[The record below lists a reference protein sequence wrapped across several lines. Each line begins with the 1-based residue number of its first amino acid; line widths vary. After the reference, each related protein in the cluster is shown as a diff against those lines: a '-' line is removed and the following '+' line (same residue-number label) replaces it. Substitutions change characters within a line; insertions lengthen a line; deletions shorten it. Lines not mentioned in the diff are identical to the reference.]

1 LVRNG
6 VDHGIESPSDR
17 ITQGK
22 PERATLTLHAER
34 YGDSVKISIHDDGR
48 GIDPKRIRET
58 LQRKQLMPDTE
69 ITNLTEHQLIQ
80 QLFLPGFSTQVT
92 VSHISGRGVGLDVV
106 KSTVEKLGGNITVDS
121 TVGIGTSF
129 NLTLPISVALTY
141 ALLVRIHEGYFAFP
155 IQSVE
160 KVLQINRDDII
171 SVGEGE
177 AARMDDGSLLP
188 LVGLGSILDFDETH
202 NSNVVLLQHAPSKL
216 CVRVDSILGVRQ
228 LVQAN
233 LPNFIRDVRIISGT
247 SMIEGGM
254 VVQFLNVVYLLT
266 LAQEYRKRSLSGEKK
281 KQQDVTRIMIAED
294 SDLTREMLV
303 SRVSRMGYQV
313 FEAVNGQDAWE
324 QLTYREVDLIMTDLD
339 MPLLNGFELIR
350 KLRSDRKTQNIP
362 IVVLSTR
369 NTKESKQQ
377 AAQAGADAYIVKSAY
392 NEDELQKTFTRLLTQ
407 QTI

>member
-1 LVRNG
+1 
-6 VDHGIESPSDR
+6 
-17 ITQGK
+17 
-22 PERATLTLHAER
+22 
-34 YGDSVKISIHDDGR
+34 
-48 GIDPKRIRET
+48 
-58 LQRKQLMPDTE
+58 
-69 ITNLTEHQLIQ
+69 
-80 QLFLPGFSTQVT
+80 
-92 VSHISGRGVGLDVV
+92 
-106 KSTVEKLGGNITVDS
+106 
-121 TVGIGTSF
+121 
-129 NLTLPISVALTY
+129 
-141 ALLVRIHEGYFAFP
+141 
-155 IQSVE
+155 
-160 KVLQINRDDII
+160 
-171 SVGEGE
+171 
-177 AARMDDGSLLP
+177 
-188 LVGLGSILDFDETH
+188 
-202 NSNVVLLQHAPSKL
+202 
-216 CVRVDSILGVRQ
+216 
-228 LVQAN
+228 
-233 LPNFIRDVRIISGT
+233 
-247 SMIEGGM
+247 